1 MRTAGWCH
9 LAATAALCL
18 GVFGAATS
26 AQGTAAQQPRESAR
40 AESKP
45 TTIVGCLVQGLPGSA
60 TAKDGVEAETAQDY
74 FIRTPTVTVP
84 PGTTVAVGTPGTTST
99 ATSIGTP
106 AGDSFYRVTGLTMDV
121 LRPHLGH
128 RVELQ
133 GHLTDNTPGI
143 ESKRATTTQDKD
155 GRARTTVETRIAI
168 AGVLHGTSIKMVSA
182 SCK

>member
-1 MRTAGWCH
+1 MRTRWCN
-9 LAATAALCL
+9 LAATAVLCL
-18 GVFGAATS
+18 IVLGAATS
-26 AQGTAAQQPRESAR
+26 AQGTAAQRPNEVGQT
-40 AESKP
+40 ESKA

-60 TAKDGVEAETAQDY
+60 TARDGIEAETAQDF
-74 FIRTPTVTVP
+74 FIRTPTVKVP
-84 PGTTVAVGTPGTTST
+84 PGTTVAIGTPGTTST

-106 AGDSFYRVTGLTMDV
+106 VADSFYRVTGLTVDV

-133 GHLTDNTPGI
+133 GQLSDNTPGI

-168 AGVLHGTSIKMVSA
+168 AGVLHGSSIKMVSA
-182 SCK
+182 SCP

>member
-1 MRTAGWCH
+1 MRTRWCH
-9 LAATAALCL
+9 GAAAAALCL
-18 GVFGAATS
+18 SVLGAPTS
-26 AQGTAAQQPRESAR
+26 AQGTAARRPNETGQP
-40 AESKP
+40 ESKP

-60 TAKDGVEAETAQDY
+60 AAKDGIEAETAQDY
-74 FIRTPTVTVP
+74 FIRTPTVKVP

-106 AGDSFYRVTGLTMDV
+106 VGDSFYRVTGLTLDV

-168 AGVLHGTSIKMVSA
+168 AGVLHATTLKMVSA
-182 SCK
+182 SCQ

>member
-1 MRTAGWCH
+1 V
-9 LAATAALCL
+9 LAA
-18 GVFGAATS
+18 ATY
-26 AQGTAAQQPRESAR
+26 AQGTAAQANQAGQ
-40 AESKP
+40 AESKA

-60 TAKDGVEAETAQDY
+60 GAKDGLEAETAQDY
-74 FIRTPTVTVP
+74 FIRTPTVKIP

-106 AGDSFYRVTGLTMDV
+106 VGDSFYRVTGLAVDV
-121 LRPHLGH
+121 FRPHLGH

-155 GRARTTVETRIAI
+155 GRATTTVETRIAI
-168 AGVLHGTSIKMVSA
+168 AGVLHATTIKMVSS
-182 SCK
+182 SCQ